1 MLRQRQIFDFYWP
14 LVLTSQM
21 MTLAGPLIN
30 MALGRAAD
38 PATQLAGYGVGFAL
52 LAFLNSPLYPFVQTN
67 AVLGVGPL
75 ARRSLLAKQLVLATA
90 LALLELALALAPGGA
105 ALIGRLMGSTPA
117 VSALAQQVALVQWP
131 IPFLLTLRGH
141 FHGIA
146 MRRHSTRGI
155 GEATGLRLL
164 ALGGL
169 LLATLGAERL
179 PGAVLGAAALT
190 VGIAVETFY
199 MGWRSGRRLRFDGAP
214 AAPAD
219 EPAGDLPVAWRRLWD
234 FTGPL
239 MVNAVTWSAMRP
251 LLNAIVGRT
260 ADPDLA
266 QASFGLVFPLLLL
279 SSSPLW
285 AFASTAA
292 VLVKRR
298 EDLPVMLRFGVATIA
313 LFVLSIA
320 LCVWTPLRDWALAQ
334 LFSLAPGAPLA
345 AAVALAML
353 WLPYQPITLGLRT
366 INSGYLMAQERTRS
380 IGAASAL
387 KLLLVIVVGFAV
399 VRVAPT
405 LNGALLGTLLLLG
418 SETVETLLILLRV
431 HRLHAPTP
439 ATPAL
444 PE

>member
-38 PATQLAGYGVGFAL
+38 PATQLAAFGVGFAL

-75 ARRSLLAKQLVLATA
+75 ARRSLLAKQLVLAGS
-90 LALLELALALAPGGA
+90 LALLQLTLALAPGGA
-105 ALIGRLMGSTPA
+105 ALIGRLMGSSPA

-131 IPFLLTLRGH
+131 IPILLTLRAY
-141 FHGIA
+141 FHAIT
-146 MRRHSTRGI
+146 MRRHRTRVI
-155 GEATGLRLL
+155 GEATAMRLV

-169 LLATLGAERL
+169 LLGAFGAGHL

-190 VGIAVETFY
+190 LGIAAETLT
-199 MGWRSGRRLRFDGAP
+199 MSLRAGRRPVAAGADAADGLP
-214 AAPAD
+214 AADA
-219 EPAGDLPVAWRRLWD
+219 PVAWRRLWD

-251 LLNAIVGRT
+251 VLNAIVGRT

-298 EDLPVMLRFGVATIA
+298 EDLPVMLRFGVGTIA
-313 LFVLSIA
+313 IFVLSIA
-320 LCVWTPLRDWALAQ
+320 LCVWTPLRDWVLTHLFALPA
-334 LFSLAPGAPLA
+334 AAPLA
-345 AAVALAML
+345 TAVAAALL

-366 INSGYLMAQERTRS
+366 INSGYLMAQEHTRS
-380 IGAASAL
+380 IGIASAL
-387 KLLLVIVVGFAV
+387 KLLLVLIVGFPL
-399 VRVAPT
+399 VRAAPA

-431 HRLHAPTP
+431 RRLHAPTP
-439 ATPAL
+439 AAPAL